1 MTSGSYLYQKGDL
14 ITIKESSMILFWQM
28 PSSDRSFRTT
38 KKPTSAIFLGL
49 AKEMTSEEDVYTYL
63 VNCTPIRNP
72 CKVAIGDAVAYVD
85 QSHFFFYNRRKNEKI
100 NRSYAE

>member
-1 MTSGSYLYQKGDL
+1 MNSLSYIYQKGDL
-14 ITIKESSMILFWQM
+14 ITIKESSMVLYWQVAD
-28 PSSDRSFRTT
+28 SIKSFKTT

-49 AKEMTSEEDVYTYL
+49 AKDTERNTDIYQYL
-63 VNCTPIRNP
+63 INHTPIRNP
-72 CKVAIGDAVAYVD
+72 CKVAIGSAVAYVD